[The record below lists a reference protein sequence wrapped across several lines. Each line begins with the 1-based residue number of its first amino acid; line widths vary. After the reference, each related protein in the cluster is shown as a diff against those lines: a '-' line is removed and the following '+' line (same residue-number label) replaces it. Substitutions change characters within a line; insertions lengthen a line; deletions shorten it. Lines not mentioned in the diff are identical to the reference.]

1 MAEGVD
7 PFAAEPATSPTEQP
21 PSAASRSSSPLRNAA
36 ESFSVDIE
44 PPSNAQPKPTPRNP
58 NAKSFLSTPRRQ
70 PKVPHPSRSESPKP
84 ASVPEDGSFKA
95 SPGAAGTA
103 VDAAVEEGG
112 TTANVGTTGGSSS
125 IKKQR
130 QPINKHKDGTPRKAP
145 AKSPKSP
152 KAAPRT
158 SDAGSD
164 FSETTDMI
172 SRRPGSSGAFTMQQQ
187 QIEPGMDASDLVR
200 DTKSPSQTPTP
211 SKLSKQSK
219 VEEEHDLPANWQSHL
234 AMADR
239 AVSSALAADLS
250 EALNEGEVPGVTIK
264 GDKNGKGRGNKKKGR
279 SLWGKGKAR
288 SNDSGYE
295 QRAVLAYYGT
305 IGGGFGTPR
314 IGFAQGQFNTPT
326 WMTTR
331 ADGSLVVSSTFAHE
345 VQCLSPRGG
354 PSSVLT
360 HFNEIPLRDPQGI
373 ALEGSTMYVSDGGNG
388 RVVQFVTQNGRAW
401 QPKMATP
408 TNTFDLPQGLALDEG
423 LLFVVC
429 GRMDRIFVLDA
440 KNLNRLFSFGQSV
453 APQPSPGMSFLG
465 PPKHVDHSNPVAGC
479 CDPTDIAVYHP
490 PDDGM
495 LPGVLGG
502 RARKLLYVTDTE
514 ADRLAVFS
522 MDGDFVAAI
531 GHHGKQPGSFIE
543 PLGVSIRDQQVF
555 VAEGGR
561 GLGGRLQVLRPDGTP
576 LLVLPAPTGGRL
588 VGVHG
593 HDTRLYVSEIE
604 AHRLH
609 AFKIVV

>member
-1 MAEGVD
+1 MEAGGID
-7 PFAAEPATSPTEQP
+7 PFAAEPMKSPEQP
-21 PSAASRSSSPLRNAA
+21 SSPASRSSSPQRFAA
-36 ESFSVDIE
+36 ESFAVDIE
-44 PPSNAQPKPTPRNP
+44 PPTNIHPKPTPRNP

-70 PKVPHPSRSESPKP
+70 PKLPRPSRSESPKP
-84 ASVPEDGSFKA
+84 VSTPDDSSFQT
-95 SPGAAGTA
+95 SPGAAGTTA
-103 VDAAVEEGG
+103 DATAEESSLANGG
-112 TTANVGTTGGSSS
+112 NAGSSS

-130 QPINKHKDGTPRKAP
+130 QPINKHKDGTPRKTP
-145 AKSPKSP
+145 VKSPKSP

-158 SDAGSD
+158 SEAGSD
-164 FSETTDMI
+164 FSEAADMI

-187 QIEPGMDASDLVR
+187 QIEPGMDAADLAR
-200 DTKSPSQTPTP
+200 TTKSPSP
-211 SKLSKQSK
+211 SKQPKASKL
-219 VEEEHDLPANWQSHL
+219 EEVEHDLPANWQSHSVISS
-234 AMADR
+234 
-239 AVSSALAADLS
+239 VSASATAADLS

-264 GDKNGKGRGNKKKGR
+264 GDKNGKGKSKGKRGGSLWNRKGR
-279 SLWGKGKAR
+279 R
-288 SNDSGYE
+288 STDSGYE

-305 IGGGFGTPR
+305 VGGGFGTPR

-345 VQCLSPRGG
+345 VQCLSARGG

-373 ALEGSTMYVSDGGNG
+373 ALEGSAMYVSDGGNG
-388 RVVQFVTQNGRAW
+388 RVVQFITQNGRTW
-401 QPKMATP
+401 QPNMATP

-440 KNLNRLFSFGQSV
+440 KNLSRLFSFGQSV
-453 APQPSPGMSFLG
+453 APQSSPGMSFLG
-465 PPKHVDHSNPVAGC
+465 PPKHMEHGSLAAGC
-479 CDPTDIAVYHP
+479 CDPTDIAVYYP
-490 PDDGM
+490 QDNGM

-588 VGVHG
+588 VGVHW

-609 AFKIVV
+609 AFKIVL